1 MAQVK
6 LRPWVPSQAPVSRI
20 THRNHKGLRPTIPH
34 QKSFTELQRGNDT
47 FANRQKAKAIC
58 RVHLS
63 TDDYT
68 VSTAFLL
75 ETSHNSVTILTKKQN
90 PKSFKS
96 SWIVLKIDANRISE
110 YRLLEL

>member
-1 MAQVK
+1 M
-6 LRPWVPSQAPVSRI
+6 
-20 THRNHKGLRPTIPH
+20 PH

-47 FANRQKAKAIC
+47 FAERQKDKAIC
-58 RVHLS
+58 RVHLA

-75 ETSHNSVTILTKKQN
+75 ESSENSVTILTKKQN
-90 PKSFKS
+90 PKSHKAT
-96 SWIVLKIDANRISE
+96 WVVLKIDSRRLTD